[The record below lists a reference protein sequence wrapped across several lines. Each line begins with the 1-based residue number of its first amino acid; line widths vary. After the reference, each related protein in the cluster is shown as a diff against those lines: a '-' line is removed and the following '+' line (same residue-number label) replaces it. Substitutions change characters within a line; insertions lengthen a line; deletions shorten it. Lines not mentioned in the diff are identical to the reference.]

1 MSSEAD
7 ENRTFEKFSAD
18 MWPTFKGNR
27 NKLGYLG
34 DAYYKTKKEDDHAR
48 ASGAFY
54 AYQRVGDELNRV
66 QVKYR
71 SGQALVPYLTTWE
84 LLHSTLFPG
93 SNRTAEPVVDKNYT
107 LVAHCGWFWA
117 SEILIPKG
125 IRPRP
130 LHTQLEAGVPAFAD
144 KLNPMPG
151 HYQTASIGTPESKH
165 FVLVNPEGE
174 VLGVLAS
181 STSAGAIS
189 TTQPWEYIMMGK
201 ALIVLAKGGL
211 RLMATTLVRRGA
223 KKLPATGPTVRAA
236 EKALLEEEKQAAKA
250 EAEAARKT
258 LRGVGIAA
266 RTPFRRLVGRLSPAQ
281 MVKYLRDLLAN
292 RPDLRRLMAAR
303 TTTGMHRLETI
314 KLALKEFEQ
323 TQGWKVV
330 EKTAAQMEAVT
341 TKNNLVTLRAE
352 IKEVWIN
359 TERANRWDPDV
370 FYDHVVH
377 DLSAHALAGRGGVL
391 GPNALPFVGHDF
403 TAGITDGLTLLEQSI
418 TRGNVDWIVQT
429 FGRR

>member
-1 MSSEAD
+1 MVGDAD

-27 NKLGYLG
+27 NWGYKG
-34 DAYYKTKKEDDHAR
+34 DAYYKRKKEDDYAR
-48 ASGAFY
+48 TLGAFY
-54 AYQRVGDELNRV
+54 VQQRVGDELNRV
-66 QVKYR
+66 RVKYR
-71 SGQALVPYLTTWE
+71 LGQALIPYLTTWE

-93 SNRTAEPVVDKNYT
+93 SNRTVEPVVDKNYT

-117 SEILIPKG
+117 REILIPKG
-125 IRPRP
+125 IRSPGS
-130 LHTQLEAGVPAFAD
+130 LWDLLKAGVPAFAD

-151 HYQTASIGTPESKH
+151 HYQTASRGSPESK
-165 FVLVNPEGE
+165 FLVIVNPEGE
-174 VLGVLAS
+174 VLGILAS

-189 TTQPWEYIMMGK
+189 TTPPWEYIMMGK
-201 ALIVLAKGGL
+201 ALIVLAKGGV
-211 RLMATTLVRRGA
+211 RLTVTALVRCGA
-223 KKLPATGPTVRAA
+223 KELPATGPTVRAA

-250 EAEAARKT
+250 EAEATRKT
-258 LRGVGIAA
+258 LSGVGIAA
-266 RTPFRRLVGRLSPAQ
+266 RTPFRRLVGRLTPTQMAQ
-281 MVKYLRDLLAN
+281 YLKELLAT

-352 IKEVWIN
+352 IREVWIN

-377 DLSAHALAGRGGVL
+377 DLSAHALAGRGGLL
-391 GPNALPFVGHDF
+391 GSDALPFVGQEF
-403 TAGITDGLTLLEQSI
+403 TSGVTDGLTLLERSI
-418 TRGNVDWIVQT
+418 TQGNVDWIVRT
-429 FGRR
+429 FGR